1 MSLSKHFRCR
11 SWLFV
16 PGDDPR
22 KMAKA
27 LASAADI
34 VLLDLEDAV
43 ADAEKPRAREIC
55 TQFLIEHA
63 AERDRL
69 WIRINPLQSPHALHD
84 LAAVMHAM
92 PGGIMLPKIYG
103 RRDIETL
110 DHYLSAL
117 ETAAGTEQGAT
128 KIIVVATETPDALYE
143 SYRYDGIGRL
153 AALTWGAEDLAT
165 AIGAISNR
173 TPAGAY
179 DFPYQL
185 ARSMCLM
192 GASIAGVPAIET
204 MHADFRDEEGLRNT
218 ATAARM
224 AGFRGMIA
232 IHPAQ
237 VELINQLFAPSAGEV
252 DEARAITALFAANPT
267 LGTIGYNGTMLDR
280 PHLMRAQAI
289 LAMVGE

>member
-1 MSLSKHFRCR
+1 MSLSNGFRCR

-16 PGDDPR
+16 PADSPR

-27 LASAADI
+27 LASQADI
-34 VLLDLEDAV
+34 ILLDLEDAV
-43 ADAEKPRAREIC
+43 AEAEKERARDIC
-55 TQFLIEHA
+55 TDFLKAHA

-69 WIRINPLQSPHALHD
+69 WIRINPLQSPNALPD
-84 LAAVMHAM
+84 LAAVMRA
-92 PGGIMLPKIYG
+92 PPAGIMLPKIYG

-117 ETAAGTEQGAT
+117 ETAVGAEKGAT

-173 TPAGAY
+173 AADGSY

-204 MHADFRDEEGLRNT
+204 MHGDFRDEDGLRSV
-218 ATAARM
+218 ATAARL

-237 VELINQLFAPSAGEV
+237 VELINQLFSPSTEEL
-252 DEARAITALFAANPT
+252 DEAREITELFAANPG
-267 LGTIGYNGTMLDR
+267 LGTIGYKGTMLDR
-280 PHLMRAQAI
+280 PHLVRAQAI
-289 LAMVGE
+289 LAMARE